1 MRFADEAHPMGLT
14 DDLQAKAEATKA
26 MSRKGTRAV
35 ILAGGR
41 GTRLAPFTSVLP
53 KPLMPIGERA
63 ILELVVDRLES
74 FGIVDITFCV
84 GYLSHLI
91 RAVLESRKN
100 DGVHIRY
107 VLEQHPL
114 GTAGPLRLVG
124 GLEDTFVVMNGDV
137 LTDLDY
143 SDLLE
148 YHDSQQNVVTIATH
162 ARAIK
167 IDYGVVRFD
176 ADADADTD
184 GNVDGHRRRIT
195 AYVEKPEYISPV
207 SMGIYVFEPSVLDY
221 IAPDEPSDFP
231 DLVQALLRAGQPVG
245 AYPHDGMWFDIGR
258 QDDYTQAVE
267 AWPQAAALL
276 TPAQSEADDARTGTK
291 PR

>member
-1 MRFADEAHPMGLT
+1 MRSRTVDLT
-14 DDLQAKAEATKA
+14 ETLQAAAEDAKATP
-26 MSRKGTRAV
+26 RKETRAV

-41 GTRLAPFTSVLP
+41 GTRLAPFTSILQ

-63 ILELVVDRLES
+63 ILELVVERLES
-74 FGIVDITFCV
+74 CGIVDITFCV

-91 RAVLESRKN
+91 RAVLDSREN
-100 DGVHIRY
+100 NGVKISY
-107 VLEQHPL
+107 ALEQRPL
-114 GTAGPLRLVG
+114 GTAGPLRLVE
-124 GLEDTFVVMNGDV
+124 GLNDTFVVMNGDI

-143 SDLLE
+143 TDLLA
-148 YHDSQQNVVTIATH
+148 YHHSQQNVVTIATH
-162 ARAIK
+162 ARSIK
-167 IDYGVVRFD
+167 IDYGVLRFD
-176 ADADADTD
+176 GDGD
-184 GNVDGHRRRIT
+184 GNGNGNGHVNGQRIT
-195 AYVEKPEYISPV
+195 GYVEKPEYVSAV
-207 SMGIYVFEPSVLDY
+207 SMGIYVFEPPALDY

-276 TPAQSEADDARTGTK
+276 TAAPSRADGARTGTK
-291 PR
+291 PH